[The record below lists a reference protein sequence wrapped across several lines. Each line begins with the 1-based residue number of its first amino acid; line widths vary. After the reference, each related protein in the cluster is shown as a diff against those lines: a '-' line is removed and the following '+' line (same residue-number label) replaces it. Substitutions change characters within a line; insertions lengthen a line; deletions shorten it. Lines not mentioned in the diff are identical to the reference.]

1 MKHKYISLYM
11 DIAERISQM
20 SHAKRL
26 QVGSVIVKENT
37 ILSYGWNGRPAGW
50 PNTCEYKEYKKPHWI
65 GIDPMTLTP
74 FDELYPL
81 EDEEGRYRWV
91 TKPETLHSEMNALM
105 KVAQSTESS
114 SGATLFCT
122 HAPCIDCAKAIFQ
135 AGISNLYYREEYR
148 STSGTQFLKISG
160 VNVHR
165 YSDLP

>member
-37 ILSYGWNGRPAGW
+37 ILSYGWNGMPAGW
-50 PNTCEYKEYKKPHWI
+50 PNTCEVVQ
-65 GIDPMTLTP
+65 
-74 FDELYPL
+74 
-81 EDEEGRYRWV
+81 EDGSLKTR
-91 TKPETLHSEMNALM
+91 PEVLHSEMNSLM

-160 VNVHR
+160 VNVYR

>member
-1 MKHKYISLYM
+1 MKPKYISLYM

-26 QVGSVIVKENT
+26 QVGSVIVKNDT
-37 ILSYGWNGRPAGW
+37 ILSYGWNGMPAGW
-50 PNTCEYKEYKKPHWI
+50 PNTCEVI
-65 GIDPMTLTP
+65 Q
-74 FDELYPL
+74 
-81 EDEEGRYRWV
+81 EDGSLK
-91 TKPETLHSEMNALM
+91 TKPEVLHSEMNALM

-135 AGISNLYYREEYR
+135 AGISDLYYREEYR
-148 STSGTQFLKISG
+148 STAGTQFLKISG

-165 YSDLP
+165 YSDRT